1 MDFGKLISYEKKDN
15 AVYFHFEKMDGR
27 VEVITD
33 KILNVFAG
41 FQCEEHRSRAI
52 EGDKAVPTA
61 FEVRSEA
68 ASKETAACK
77 ELEAAAACGAS
88 EGAAADGGAAKAVV
102 ISTASVTAKVYDD
115 FKVDFYKADGT
126 VLCRD
131 YRGERVPIARVSEAA
146 KALLAAEGHAAAE
159 EETGGIEV
167 VKRMEGDE
175 AFYGLG
181 DKTGFMNKRGYEY
194 VMWNTDD
201 PAPHVDYFKSLY
213 KSIPF
218 FITLRGSAVFG
229 LFFDN
234 SYRSNFDMG
243 KESDAYYWYGV
254 KDGNLDY
261 YLIAGDSMPEV
272 LGGYTYLTGTTPL
285 PQKWTL
291 GYQQCRWS
299 YMSQD
304 EVRGIAKKMREC
316 DIPCDVIHLDIDYM
330 DGYRVFTFHPKHFD
344 KMKEMTDDL
353 AKDGF
358 KIVTI
363 IDPGVKLDEGY
374 PIYDTGVEKGYF
386 ATTPEGEIYVNAVW
400 PGDAVYPDFGRQEVR
415 DWWASNQQYLLDKGV
430 RGVWNDMNEP
440 ASFRGELPQD
450 VVFTDEDRKTDHARM
465 HNLFGHNMAKATYQ
479 GLKERDGRRPFVITR
494 ACYAGTQKYSTAW
507 TGDNHSIWAHLQMAI
522 PQLCNLGM
530 SGMSF
535 VGTDVGGFGSDCTKE
550 LMCRWVETS
559 CFSPLFRNH
568 SALGTRYQEPWQ
580 FDEETLDIYR
590 RAAELRYHLIPYYY
604 DLFFTGEKTG
614 LPIMRPL
621 VLHYEKDETARNC
634 NSEFLV
640 GENLLAAP
648 VVNQGETKKL
658 VYLPDG
664 EWYDY
669 WTGEKHAG
677 KAYILRDAPLD
688 TCPLY
693 VKAGT
698 VLPVWQKQNYV
709 NEKDNDSVLL
719 LEVFPGEGEWDHFQD
734 NGEDFAYRDGA
745 YNQWHCSLSSDGT
758 LKVECVHGGYEK
770 KYARVSVTCGGKTVE
785 AAVENG
791 VCAVKL

>member
-1 MDFGKLISYEKKDN
+1 MDFGKLISYEKCGN
-15 AVYFHFEKMDGR
+15 IVRLHFEKTDGR
-27 VEVITD
+27 IEVITD

-41 FQCEEHRSRAI
+41 FWCEEHRSRAI
-52 EGDKAVPTA
+52 EGRKAVETA
-61 FEVRSEA
+61 FEVSEEA
-68 ASKETAACK
+68 AGGTPCGEGKAA
-77 ELEAAAACGAS
+77 
-88 EGAAADGGAAKAVV
+88 V
-102 ISTASVTAKVYDD
+102 ISTACVTVKVYDD
-115 FKVDFYKADGT
+115 FKVDFYRADGT

-131 YRGERVPIARVSEAA
+131 YRSERIPMVTVSEEA
-146 KALLAAEGHAAAE
+146 KALLAAEGHSVAQENAD
-159 EETGGIEV
+159 GIEV

-201 PAPHVDYFKSLY
+201 PSPHVDYFKSLY

-218 FITLRGSAVFG
+218 FITLRSDAVFG

-234 SYRSNFDMG
+234 TCRSVFDMG
-243 KESDAYYWYGV
+243 KESDRYYRYSV
-254 KDGNLDY
+254 KEGNLDY
-261 YLIAGDSMPEV
+261 YLIAGDNMCEV
-272 LGGYTYLTGTTPL
+272 LGGYTYLTGATPL

-304 EVRGIAKKMREC
+304 EVLGVARKMREC
-316 DIPCDVIHLDIDYM
+316 GIPCDAIHLDIDYM

-344 KMKEMTDDL
+344 KMKEMTEAL

-363 IDPGVKLDEGY
+363 IDPGVKVDEGY
-374 PIYDTGVEKGYF
+374 SIYDTGVEKGYF
-386 ATTPEGEIYVNAVW
+386 ATTPKGEIYVNAVW
-400 PGDAVYPDFGRQEVR
+400 PGDAVYPDFGRQKVR
-415 DWWASNQQYLLDKGV
+415 EWWASNQQILLDQGV

-440 ASFRGELPQD
+440 ASFRGELPLD
-450 VVFTDEDRKTDHARM
+450 VVFTDEDEKSNHARM
-465 HNLFGHNMAKATYQ
+465 HNIYGHNMAKATYQ

-522 PQLCNLGM
+522 PQLCNLGL

-550 LMCRWVETS
+550 LMCRWVEVS

-568 SALGTRYQEPWQ
+568 SALGTRYQEPWR

-590 RAAELRYHLIPYYY
+590 KAVQLRYHLIPYYY
-604 DLFFTGEKTG
+604 DLFFDGEKTG

-621 VLHYEKDETARNC
+621 VLHYEKDGIARSC
-634 NSEFLV
+634 NSEFLI
-640 GENLLAAP
+640 GERLLVAP
-648 VVNQGETKKL
+648 VINQGETEKM
-658 VYLPDG
+658 VYLPAG

-669 WTGEKHAG
+669 WTREKLAG
-677 KAYILRDAPLD
+677 GRYVLKDAPLD

-698 VLPVWQKQNYV
+698 VLPVWQQQNYV
-709 NEKDNDSVLL
+709 NEKDNDSVLM
-719 LEVFPGEGEWDHFQD
+719 LEAFPGIGEWEHYQD
-734 NGEDFAYRDGA
+734 NGEDFAYRSGG
-745 YNQWHCSLSSDGT
+745 YNQYHCSLGGDGT
-758 LKVECVHGGYEK
+758 LKVECVHSGYEK
-770 KYARVSVTCGGKTVE
+770 TYERVSVSCGGRIVE
-785 AAVENG
+785 AAIADGRCV
-791 VCAVKL
+791 VKLF